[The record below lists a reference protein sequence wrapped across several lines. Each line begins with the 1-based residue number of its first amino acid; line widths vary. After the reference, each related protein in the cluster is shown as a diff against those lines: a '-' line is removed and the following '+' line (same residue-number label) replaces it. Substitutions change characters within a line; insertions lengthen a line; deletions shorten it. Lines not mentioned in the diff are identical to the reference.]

1 MKIEEKIKLNRLF
14 DIYKNLL
21 SEGQREV
28 MDEYLSFDFTI
39 SEIAENLSISRQ
51 AVLDSITKAEKK
63 LKNLEEKLSFSE
75 RLDKLEREIEKL
87 KNKRG

>member
-1 MKIEEKIKLNRLF
+1 MEIEEKIKLNRLF

-87 KNKRG
+87 ENKRG

>member
-1 MKIEEKIKLNRLF
+1 MEIEEKIKLNRLF

-63 LKNLEEKLSFSE
+63 LKNLEEKLSFNE

>member
-1 MKIEEKIKLNRLF
+1 MEIEEKIKLNRLF

-63 LKNLEEKLSFSE
+63 LKNLEEMLSFSE

>member
-1 MKIEEKIKLNRLF
+1 
-14 DIYKNLL
+14 
-21 SEGQREV
+21 
-28 MDEYLSFDFTI
+28 MDAYLSFDFTI

>member
-1 MKIEEKIKLNRLF
+1 MEFEEKIKLNRLF

>member
-1 MKIEEKIKLNRLF
+1 MQIEEKIKLNRLF

-63 LKNLEEKLSFSE
+63 LKNLEEKLSLSE

>member
-1 MKIEEKIKLNRLF
+1 MEIEEKIKLNRLF

>member
-1 MKIEEKIKLNRLF
+1 MEIEEKIKINRLF

>member
-1 MKIEEKIKLNRLF
+1 MEIEEKIKLNRLF

-75 RLDKLEREIEKL
+75 RLDKLEREIVKL

>member
-1 MKIEEKIKLNRLF
+1 MEIEEKIKLNRLF

-63 LKNLEEKLSFSE
+63 LKNLEEKLSFSQ

>member
-1 MKIEEKIKLNRLF
+1 MEIEEKIKLNRLF

-75 RLDKLEREIEKL
+75 RLDKLEREIEKI

>member
-1 MKIEEKIKLNRLF
+1 MEIEEKIKLNRLF

-51 AVLDSITKAEKK
+51 AVLDSVTKAEKK

>member
-1 MKIEEKIKLNRLF
+1 MEIEEKIKLNRLF

-28 MDEYLSFDFTI
+28 MDAYLSFDFTI

>member
-1 MKIEEKIKLNRLF
+1 
-14 DIYKNLL
+14 
-21 SEGQREV
+21 

-75 RLDKLEREIEKL
+75 RLDKLQREIEKL

>member
-21 SEGQREV
+21 SEGQREI
-28 MDEYLSFDFTI
+28 MDEYISYDFTI

-63 LKNLEEKLSFSE
+63 LKNLEEKLSFSQ

>member
-1 MKIEEKIKLNRLF
+1 MEFEEKIKLNRLF

-63 LKNLEEKLSFSE
+63 LKNLEEKLSFNE

>member
-1 MKIEEKIKLNRLF
+1 MEFEEKIKLNRLF

-51 AVLDSITKAEKK
+51 AVLDSVTKAEKK

>member
-1 MKIEEKIKLNRLF
+1 MEIEEKIKLNRLF

-21 SEGQREV
+21 SEGQSEV

>member
-1 MKIEEKIKLNRLF
+1 MEIEEKIKLNRLF

-39 SEIAENLSISRQ
+39 SEIAENFSISRQ

>member
-1 MKIEEKIKLNRLF
+1 MEIEEKIKLNRLF

-87 KNKRG
+87 KYKRG

>member
-1 MKIEEKIKLNRLF
+1 MEIEEKIKLNRLF

-21 SEGQREV
+21 SEGQREI
-28 MDEYLSFDFTI
+28 MDEYISYDFTI

-51 AVLDSITKAEKK
+51 AVLDSITRAEKK
-63 LKNLEEKLSFSE
+63 LKSLEEKLSFSE

>member
-1 MKIEEKIKLNRLF
+1 MEIEEKIKLNRLF

-51 AVLDSITKAEKK
+51 AVLDSITKEEKK